1 MGRIFKRLQAL
12 IDKYTLNTDGLIFNY
27 VVTFTVRK
35 KIVMKLYCN
44 DKSITL
50 LRKVLKKIALNIAW
64 LKNGTASNDG
74 LTWCDREIIPKLG
87 VTVFLQQ
94 IIYVF
99 IYLKHKSRQSTF

>member
-50 LRKVLKKIALNIAW
+50 LRKVLKKIALNIRAKKW
-64 LKNGTASNDG
+64 ES
-74 LTWCDREIIPKLG
+74 
-87 VTVFLQQ
+87 QQ
-94 IIYVF
+94 
-99 IYLKHKSRQSTF
+99 